1 MQNDFFGYM
10 GPLDKRYCDIFF
22 ALGVLSLISLVL
34 GVVLGLM
41 NLMSQKNKMVG
52 FMNLVVATIGPLVY
66 YLVIGKMPVIKIMIS
81 IIIQRTT
88 FNGCNIGIGH

>member
-10 GPLDKRYCDIFF
+10 GPLEKKYCDIFF

-41 NLMSQKNKMVG
+41 NVMTHKNKFQG
-52 FMNLVVATIGPLVY
+52 FMHLIVATVGPLIY
-66 YLVIGKMPVIKIMIS
+66 YLVNRILYQMCSKS
-81 IIIQRTT
+81 L
-88 FNGCNIGIGH
+88 

>member
-34 GVVLGLM
+34 GVVIGVM
-41 NLMSQKNKMVG
+41 NLMSQKNKLVG
-52 FMNLVVATIGPLVY
+52 AMNLVLATIGPLVY
-66 YLVIGKMPVIKIMIS
+66 YLVNRVLYQMCVKS
-81 IIIQRTT
+81 L
-88 FNGCNIGIGH
+88 

>member
-1 MQNDFFGYM
+1 MDSLENYFF
-10 GPLDKRYCDIFF
+10 GPLDKKYCDIFF

-66 YLVIGKMPVIKIMIS
+66 YLVNRVLYQM
-81 IIIQRTT
+81 
-88 FNGCNIGIGH
+88 CNKSL

>member
-34 GVVLGLM
+34 GVAIGVM
-41 NLMSQKNKMVG
+41 NLMSQKNKLVG
-52 FMNLVVATIGPLVY
+52 AMNLVLATIGPLVY
-66 YLVIGKMPVIKIMIS
+66 YLVNRVLYQMCVKS
-81 IIIQRTT
+81 L
-88 FNGCNIGIGH
+88 

>member
-1 MQNDFFGYM
+1 MQQDFFGYM
-10 GPLDKRYCDIFF
+10 GPLDKKYCDIFF

-66 YLVIGKMPVIKIMIS
+66 YLVNRVLYQM
-81 IIIQRTT
+81 
-88 FNGCNIGIGH
+88 CNKSL

>member
-10 GPLDKRYCDIFF
+10 GPLEKKYCDLFF

-41 NLMSQKNKMVG
+41 NLMSQKNKIVG
-52 FMNLVVATIGPLVY
+52 FMNLIVATIVPLVY
-66 YLVIGKMPVIKIMIS
+66 YLVNRVLYQMCSKS
-81 IIIQRTT
+81 L
-88 FNGCNIGIGH
+88 

>member
-22 ALGVLSLISLVL
+22 ALGIFSLISLVL

-41 NLMSQKNKMVG
+41 NVMSHKNKIQGVI
-52 FMNLVVATIGPLVY
+52 NLILATVGPLIA
-66 YLVIGKMPVIKIMIS
+66 YLT
-81 IIIQRTT
+81 QRVLYQMCSKTL
-88 FNGCNIGIGH
+88 

>member
-52 FMNLVVATIGPLVY
+52 FMNLVVATIGTLVY
-66 YLVIGKMPVIKIMIS
+66 YLVNRILYQM
-81 IIIQRTT
+81 
-88 FNGCNIGIGH
+88 CNKSL

>member
-66 YLVIGKMPVIKIMIS
+66 YLVNRILYQMCSKSLYI
-81 IIIQRTT
+81 
-88 FNGCNIGIGH
+88 

>member
-66 YLVIGKMPVIKIMIS
+66 YLVNRVLYQM
-81 IIIQRTT
+81 
-88 FNGCNIGIGH
+88 CNKSL

>member
-34 GVVLGLM
+34 GVVIGVLNVLTH
-41 NLMSQKNKMVG
+41 KNKVMG
-52 FMNLVVATIGPLVY
+52 FMNLVVATIGPLIY
-66 YLVIGKMPVIKIMIS
+66 YLVNRVLYQMCSKS
-81 IIIQRTT
+81 L
-88 FNGCNIGIGH
+88 

>member
-10 GPLDKRYCDIFF
+10 GPLEKKYCDLFF

-41 NLMSQKNKMVG
+41 NLMSQKNKIVG
-52 FMNLVVATIGPLVY
+52 FMNLIVATIGPLVY
-66 YLVIGKMPVIKIMIS
+66 YLVNRVLYQMCSKS
-81 IIIQRTT
+81 L
-88 FNGCNIGIGH
+88 

>member
-52 FMNLVVATIGPLVY
+52 FMNLVVATIGPLIY
-66 YLVIGKMPVIKIMIS
+66 YLVNRVLYQM
-81 IIIQRTT
+81 
-88 FNGCNIGIGH
+88 CNKSL